1 MTIFARILLVVAL
14 LLAGCTSAPGA
25 SLDGRTFL
33 SSEVTANGQPRD
45 LVPGTRIRL
54 DFSDGRLGASAGCN
68 TIGGTYRI
76 ADGQLLVGD
85 LSTTEIGCD
94 PDRHAQDA
102 WLSSFLGSGPDL
114 TLTGNDL
121 VLESA
126 GTIITLLDREVADP
140 DLPLAGTTWTVVSVI
155 SGDAVSSVADGVV
168 ATLAFQADGRITF
181 ETGCNSG
188 GARFSATADALH
200 FSEVVM
206 TGSAC
211 PGPFDPIE
219 AAFVAVLQAETVS
232 YRIEAGTLT
241 LSAGEFGLELA
252 GKHG

>member
-33 SSEVTANGQPRD
+33 ASEVAANGQPRD

-155 SGDAVSSVADGVV
+155 SGEAVSSVPAGVT
-168 ATLAFQADGRITF
+168 ATLAFQADGRVTLK
-181 ETGCNSG
+181 TGCNSG
-188 GARFSATADALH
+188 GGRFSSTADELR
-200 FSEVVM
+200 FSNLMM
-206 TGSAC
+206 TLMGC
-211 PGPFDPIE
+211 DGPRGE
-219 AAFVAVLQAETVS
+219 MEGAVLRVLQAETVS
-232 YRIEAGTLT
+232 YRIEAGTLE
-241 LSAGEFGLELA
+241 LSADGFGLQLT
-252 GKHG
+252 GKHS